1 VLGGAA
7 TNAATYA
14 VSDQPAAIAD
24 AVEDALMDPVSDLQR
39 TALAARFAPR
49 ASAARLRAAYEEL
62 TA

>member
-14 VSDQPAAIAD
+14 VSDQPAATAD
-24 AVEDALMDPVSDLQR
+24 AVENALTDPVSDLQR

-49 ASAARLRAAYEEL
+49 ACAARLRAAYEEL